1 MVILNP
7 KTVSLT
13 GEEVKAVLV
22 ALNSRAAM
30 LLQMTAKVDNYPMTE
45 IDVLDDVIE
54 KLREKTD
61 E

>member
-1 MVILNP
+1 MATPNP

-45 IDVLDDVIE
+45 IDILDDVIE

>member
-1 MVILNP
+1 MAAPNP

-22 ALNSRAAM
+22 ALNSRATM
-30 LLQMTAKVDNYPMTE
+30 LLAKVDNYPMTE